1 MIKAVCFDL
10 NNTLAYYA
18 PPREK
23 VYAGACQAC
32 GIEIEP
38 AALYKPLL
46 NADAFWRDEN
56 SRSPIKE
63 RSKAAQM
70 AVYLEYARRVF
81 HDAGLELAP
90 EVISQIMGKVQQIGL
105 NFELYDDVLPV
116 LRVLQS
122 RNLILGVISNMG
134 EDIAD
139 TCRRLGLEPYL
150 NFNVTSFEVGCDKPR
165 PGIFLKALEKAQVKP
180 EEALYVGDQYDLD
193 VVGARNVG
201 IQAILLDR
209 SDYFSGITDCP
220 RIRSLAEIINYL

>member
-32 GIEIEP
+32 GIEIET

-56 SRSPIKE
+56 SRSPIKA

-116 LRVLQS
+116 LRLLQS
-122 RNLILGVISNMG
+122 RNFILG
-134 EDIAD
+134 
-139 TCRRLGLEPYL
+139 
-150 NFNVTSFEVGCDKPR
+150 
-165 PGIFLKALEKAQVKP
+165 
-180 EEALYVGDQYDLD
+180 
-193 VVGARNVG
+193 
-201 IQAILLDR
+201 
-209 SDYFSGITDCP
+209 
-220 RIRSLAEIINYL
+220 